1 MGTITPL
8 YLQLASDPVYATT
21 ADTLN
26 DFGRDGGCV
35 RAMATFGLTQSM
47 N

>member
-26 DFGRDGGCV
+26 DFGRDGGSV
-35 RAMATFGLTQSM
+35 GVYELWPPSV
-47 N
+47 